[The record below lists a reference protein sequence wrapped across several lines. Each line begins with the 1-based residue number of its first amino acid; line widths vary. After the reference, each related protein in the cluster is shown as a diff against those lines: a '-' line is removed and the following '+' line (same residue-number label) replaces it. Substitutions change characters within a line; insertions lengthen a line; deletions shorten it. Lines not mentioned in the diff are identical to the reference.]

1 MLENLNISVAPPQ
14 WKLIEL
20 PKIRD
25 ERGNLTFI
33 ENHKHIPFDI
43 QRTYYLYDVPAG
55 EKRGSHAHKQLAQL
69 MIAIAGSFDVTLSN
83 GVQTEK
89 FQLNKPFSA
98 LYIPP
103 RTWRDLDNFSSG
115 GVCLVLA
122 SMPYS
127 ENDYIR
133 SYEDFIHHVKTHAA
147 N

>member
-1 MLENLNISVAPPQ
+1 MLQNLNVSIAPPK
-14 WKLIEL
+14 WKLIDL

-83 GVQTEK
+83 GIQTEK

-122 SMPYS
+122 SMPYC

-133 SYEDFIHHVKTHAA
+133 SYEDFIQYVNTYAA